1 MLDIIK
7 MLESGAIPDSE
18 LFGIID
24 QRLNELMEMV
34 ADRDRKIIDLERRLG
49 LATTMIE
56 LQEKEMKEMIDVMG
70 AS

>member
-56 LQEKEMKEMIDVMG
+56 LQEKEMIDVMG